1 MKKST
6 IAIISSIIGV
16 ILAILIIGGVVV
28 YLNTRPRIETF
39 TQEAQEAL
47 HQGPHKITYINPYT
61 GAVATYAVDETGN
74 KFYESID
81 PIKKSHVK
89 EVDLATKDDSYFR
102 YYDDLETFEL
112 GSWEEKTG
120 SLGYNYFSTKHTNKL
135 HWFYI
140 SLHGESKIKKIKS
153 LSLDEAT
160 NKIVTDVI
168 SDFDYELYSVTC
180 ESEGAQYTI
189 ECAIE
194 KETNMT
200 LFFKSTCVYSDGT
213 EKVDCTLLESIE
225 RENHENYSY
234 QVNHLV
240 KD

>member
-16 ILAILIIGGVVV
+16 ILAISIIGGVVV

-81 PIKKSHVK
+81 PVKKSHVK
-89 EVDLATKDDSYFR
+89 EVDLATKDNTYF
-102 YYDDLETFEL
+102 YYHDDLETLEL
-112 GSWEEKTG
+112 GSWEENLG
-120 SLGYNYFSTKHTNKL
+120 SLDYNVFDTYTDKL
-135 HWFYI
+135 LWFDI
-140 SLHGESKIKKIKS
+140 SVRGEKKIKKIKS

-160 NKIVTDVI
+160 SEIVMDTI
-168 SDFDYELYSVTC
+168 SDYDYVLYSVTC
-180 ESEGAQYTI
+180 ESEGAQYTV

-213 EKVDCTLLESIE
+213 EKVDCTLLKSIE